1 MDARNRRVGHGE
13 HMKPHIKHAMLT
25 ASLVLVGAS
34 AVGCG
39 GMGGP
44 PSDASEKE
52 FCTAVNSLFD
62 DIDLSEEPSQKET
75 VAAVKKWGKEMEKV
89 GTPEGL
95 SDEGRKGFEVMVEE
109 MAEIKD
115 DATAEDLDEIDKD
128 LSKSDNEA
136 VDVFDDYMTET
147 CALEEPEAP

>member
-1 MDARNRRVGHGE
+1 
-13 HMKPHIKHAMLT
+13 MKPHIKHAMLT

-34 AVGCG
+34 AVGC

-62 DIDLSEEPSQKET
+62 DIDLAEEPSQKET

-89 GTPEGL
+89 GTPKGL

-109 MAEIKD
+109 MAKIED
-115 DATAEDLDEIDKD
+115 DATAKELEEIDKD

-147 CALEEPEAP
+147 CSLEEPEAP